1 MKGWQWSSNPKLWGG
16 GVGGK
21 GNSGRG
27 GNRKCEG
34 VCIRYILY
42 ALFK

>member
-1 MKGWQWSSNPKLWGG
+1 MGGNGHPTRNYG